1 MFKYLEPLKKANF
14 DDTSTVALIT
24 KAYEYYQFRVI
35 PDLNEQQKDNAQYF
49 SCFVRFFKCINS
61 SRKIDEEF
69 LQNYFKNEV
78 FKGKPQSIATL
89 NAYIEEIKAIQKTR
103 LMFNSEDGQNSLQA
117 ISNKNNSKGPNIK
130 EIINCEYKI
139 DVVISNDYS
148 NKMLTPEIYL
158 LFTLDDGSTLKT
170 KIDLRMFN
178 ELRKGVALNIKKI
191 LENENVPLLK

>member
-1 MFKYLEPLKKANF
+1 MFKYLEPLKKTDFNDA
-14 DDTSTVALIT
+14 STVELIS

-35 PDLNEQQKDNAQYF
+35 PDLNENQKLNAQYF
-49 SCFVRFFKCINS
+49 SCFIRFFKCINS

-69 LQNYFKNEV
+69 LQNYFKNEI
-78 FKGKPQSIATL
+78 FKGKPRSIEIL
-89 NAYIEEIKAIQKTR
+89 NSYIEEIKSIQKTR
-103 LMFNSEDGQNSLQA
+103 LLFSSDEIQSSLQA
-117 ISNKNNSKGPNIK
+117 ISNKSNSKGPNIK
-130 EIINCEYKI
+130 EIINCEYKV

>member
-1 MFKYLEPLKKANF
+1 MFKYLEPLKKAELN
-14 DDTSTVALIT
+14 DASTVELIS
-24 KAYEYYQFRVI
+24 KAYEYYQFRVV
-35 PDLNEQQKDNAQYF
+35 PDLNENQKQNIQYF

-69 LQNYFKNEV
+69 LQNYFKNEI
-78 FKGKPQSIATL
+78 FKGKPQSVELL
-89 NAYIEEIKAIQKTR
+89 NSYIEEIKGIQKTR
-103 LMFNSEDGQNSLQA
+103 LLFSSDEIQSSLQA
-117 ISNKNNSKGPNIK
+117 ISNKSNSKGPNIK
-130 EIINCEYKI
+130 EIINCEYKV

-158 LFTLDDGSTLKT
+158 LFSLDDGSTLKT

-178 ELRKGVALNIKKI
+178 ELRKGIALNIKKI

>member
-1 MFKYLEPLKKANF
+1 
-14 DDTSTVALIT
+14 
-24 KAYEYYQFRVI
+24 
-35 PDLNEQQKDNAQYF
+35 
-49 SCFVRFFKCINS
+49 
-61 SRKIDEEF
+61 
-69 LQNYFKNEV
+69 V

-89 NAYIEEIKAIQKTR
+89 NAYIEEIKSIQKTR
-103 LMFNSEDGQNSLQA
+103 LMFNSDDVQNSLQA
-117 ISNKNNSKGPNIK
+117 ISNKNNAKGPSIK

-158 LFTLDDGSTLKT
+158 LFSLDDGSTLKT